1 MKQLVSRPCTYK
13 GPPVGSNAE
22 ILWQITSAIEYLHDK
37 KICHCNLKPANI
49 FISVLDGT
57 LQPRVKVGNFGF
69 TRQFSKTVLPLW
81 KLVGTKGWMAPE
93 MYECETYIPS
103 MDLFSLGL
111 LFAILLT
118 GVHAFGIEKE
128 DRIFNIKKKKPMILT
143 LQQLQ
148 GVAGATDIYN
158 LIRSM
163 LCFVPEERP
172 TATAVLNSSFF
183 SHPSHSTIG
192 SETIAPTDFKPV
204 GKFPSIY
211 FLYILNF
218 PN

>member
-1 MKQLVSRPCTYK
+1 MRLMRIILVLLLIMNVRFAFAQEDSTFIQEATEP
-13 GPPVGSNAE
+13 S
-22 ILWQITSAIEYLHDK
+22 ILVPDSLLAQIS
-37 KICHCNLKPANI
+37 KPD
-49 FISVLDGT
+49 S
-57 LQPRVKVGNFGF
+57 
-69 TRQFSKTVLPLW
+69 
-81 KLVGTKGWMAPE
+81 LV
-93 MYECETYIPS
+93 
-103 MDLFSLGL
+103 
-111 LFAILLT
+111 
-118 GVHAFGIEKE
+118 IEKE
-128 DRIFNIKKKKPMILT
+128 DGIFNIKKKKPMILT